1 VEFSSINTH
10 RCFIAN
16 DKEDEHITVLRIQT
30 VFRRLESDGQ
40 NFIAFVWYRFYLK
53 NVKFSVFKTA

>member
-40 NFIAFVWYRFYLK
+40 NFIAFV
-53 NVKFSVFKTA
+53 